1 MSPLRLRQIALL
13 ARDLDATAEHL
24 RAVLGLE
31 VGFRDPGVAL
41 FGLANTVFP
50 VGDTFLEV
58 VSPVRNDSAG
68 ARLLARRDGDCGYMV
83 IVQTDDLAAVRARMA
98 RESVRI
104 VFEHA
109 HEAGHTAT
117 VHLHP
122 RDVGGAILS
131 LDVSNPPDAWDWAG
145 PEWRRFVQTDVVT
158 TLAGATLASDA
169 PAGLAAHWGTL
180 LDRPA
185 AALGGGVF
193 AIALDGATLRFVP
206 AHGAGEGLVGVDLAQ
221 ASRAARERALATAKQ
236 RGLAVD
242 GDAVQIAGTALR
254 LVPAL

>member
-1 MSPLRLRQIALL
+1 MRLRQIALL
-13 ARDLDATAEHL
+13 ARDLETTVDQL

-41 FGLANTVFP
+41 FGLTNAVFP

-58 VSPVRNDSAG
+58 VSPARDDCTG
-68 ARLLARRDGDCGYMV
+68 ARLLAKRGGDCGYMV
-83 IVQTDDLAAVRARMA
+83 IVQTDDLAAARERMA
-98 RESVRI
+98 REKVRI

-117 VHLHP
+117 IHLHP

-131 LDVSNPPDAWDWAG
+131 LDVSQPPESWDWAG
-145 PEWRRFVQTDVVT
+145 PDWQRHVRREVVT

-169 PAGLAAHWGTL
+169 PAGLASHWASL

-193 AIALDGATLRFVP
+193 AIALDAATLRFVP
-206 AHGAGEGLVGVDLAQ
+206 AHGAGEGLVGVDLVE
-221 ASRAARERALATAKQ
+221 ASRAARERALAVAKE
-236 RGLAVD
+236 RGLSVD
-242 GDAVQIAGTALR
+242 GDSITIAGTALR
-254 LVPAL
+254 LVDATL